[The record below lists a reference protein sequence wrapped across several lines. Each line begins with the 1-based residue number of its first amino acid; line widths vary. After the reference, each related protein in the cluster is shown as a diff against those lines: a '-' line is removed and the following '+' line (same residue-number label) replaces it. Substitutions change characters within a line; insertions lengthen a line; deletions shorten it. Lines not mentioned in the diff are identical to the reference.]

1 MDAHLTAR
9 AIRYAAYGAGALVL
23 LVVTLALV
31 APLFLDT
38 PAVER
43 ELQAKLSQLVRG
55 EVEWEQLSIR
65 LLPSPRGALS
75 KVRVEIPG
83 VAEVRAEQVNAHLRL
98 LPLFRGSAEIAE
110 VSLSKPVVRLKVAR
124 SASSEKKARDEPK
137 AGPVERYRAVVDAIR
152 ELAPDSEVAVVDGE
166 VDVGLPDL
174 PPLRLRKLQLQGRTD
189 SKGMALELAAA
200 SDDWSSFR
208 LAVNV
213 VFADYSG
220 AAKAEIASARAQ
232 PWLDRFLASSPVGVA
247 LPEANLRVGAR
258 TDGKTA
264 LDGDLELR
272 SPMVE
277 IMREAAR
284 VQVADVAIVAKAAVR
299 DKELAVSVASVQL
312 GASRLASGNVRYGFE
327 NRALAVST
335 EFDLD
340 LAQAMDATRRLVP
353 EDAAKALERIQP
365 VSGRAQGRAKFEMRS
380 AWNAVIDI
388 EKSDS
393 AVGIEGLPGP
403 VKLASGQLSLARD
416 AVKVERADVSLLDA
430 RAVASANI
438 GYGKQLRIDGAASDG
453 SVGEGALAWIWKTA
467 GAPPKVVL
475 KTPVR
480 IGVQRASWGPG
491 QALDVTATASFDA
504 GPGVGV
510 ELGWT
515 PKALDIRRATIK
527 DANSDAVLALRL
539 EKGLAQGRFSG
550 SLQSTTIGGALR
562 DAKVPSGGASGDLRF
577 RVDLAHPE
585 QGTATGTLKADT
597 VDLAWLLG
605 HPLTVERVD
614 AEANGQK
621 LLIREA
627 SVNWADQRFAL
638 SGTLARAADGAPV
651 IDAKLDSPGVRVD
664 ALLPPKDTKEPAPA
678 PKNKDE
684 GEGALW
690 TRWPLPL
697 RGHVDLRAGFIQ
709 YGERKAEPVVAT
721 LTLEEQKT
729 NLELKEVQL
738 CGISL
743 PLTVAGTAEGLD
755 IAVHLTA
762 RKQQLEQTARC
773 MTERGVLI
781 TGEFDLD
788 ADLRTRGRPKD
799 LVSNL
804 EGTVS
809 AGSRDGRVMKFALL
823 GNILSLSDVSSALK
837 QSGPKLDEK
846 GFPYRTL
853 TARGRFERGTFVI
866 DESGFSSDAVGLA
879 ATGHISLVDYKSQLT
894 VLVAPFERV
903 DRLVRG
909 VPLVGYL
916 VGGVLT
922 SIPVGV
928 SGDIRDPLV
937 VPLGPGAVTSELK
950 GVFERTITLPA
961 KLVPQ

>member
-1 MDAHLTAR
+1 MDSHFTIR
-9 AIRYAAYGAGALVL
+9 AARYAAYVAAALLFLIVAFALVL
-23 LVVTLALV
+23 PV
-31 APLFLDT
+31 FLDT

-55 EVEWEQLSIR
+55 EVAWESLSIR

-75 KVRVEIPG
+75 KVHVEIPG

-98 LPLFRGSAEIAE
+98 LPLFHGRAEIAQ
-110 VSLSKPVVRLKVAR
+110 VGLSKPVVRLQVAR
-124 SASSEKKARDEPK
+124 SASSGKEVREESK
-137 AGPVERYRAVVDAIR
+137 AGPVEGYRAVIDAIR
-152 ELAPDSEVAVVDGE
+152 GLAPDSEVEIEDGE
-166 VDVGLPDL
+166 VEVGLPDL
-174 PPLRLRKLQLQGRTD
+174 PPVRVRALQLHGRTD
-189 SKGMALELAAA
+189 SNGLALELAAA
-200 SDDWSSFR
+200 SDAWRSLKIS
-208 LAVNV
+208 ANV
-213 VFADYSG
+213 AFADYAG
-220 AAKAEIASARAQ
+220 TAKAEIAGVKAQ
-232 PWLDRFLASSPVGVA
+232 PWLERLLASSPVGVA
-247 LPEANLRVGAR
+247 VPEASVRLDAR
-258 TDGKTA
+258 TDGKTRLESA
-264 LDGDLELR
+264 FDVRAGSVEITRDAERVQIPDVVVLGKVSAGGGDLG
-272 SPMVE
+272 V
-277 IMREAAR
+277 
-284 VQVADVAIVAKAAVR
+284 DVASA
-299 DKELAVSVASVQL
+299 QL
-312 GASRLASGNVRYGFE
+312 GASRLASGNVRYGLE
-327 NRALAVST
+327 GRSLAASA

-340 LAQAMDATRRLVP
+340 LAQGLEATRRLVP
-353 EDAAKALERIQP
+353 EEAAKALERIQP
-365 VSGRAQGRAKFEMRS
+365 VSGRAEGRAKFEMRRS
-380 AWNAVIDI
+380 AWSVAVDI
-388 EKSDS
+388 LKSDS
-393 AVGIEGLPGP
+393 AVGIEGLPAP
-403 VKLASGQLSLARD
+403 VKVASGKVSVTRG

-430 RAVASANI
+430 RAVASASI

-453 SVGEGALAWIWKTA
+453 SVGEGALAWIWKIA

-475 KTPVR
+475 KTPIR

-504 GPGVGV
+504 GPGIGV

-515 PKALDIRRATIK
+515 PRALDIRRATIK
-527 DANSDAVLALRL
+527 DAKSDAVLALHL

-550 SLQSTTIGGALR
+550 SLQSATIGGALR

-577 RVDLAHPE
+577 RVDLAHPG
-585 QGTATGTLKADT
+585 QGTATGRLKADT
-597 VDLAWLLG
+597 LDLAWLLG
-605 HPLTVERVD
+605 RPVTVERVD

-638 SGTLARAADGAPV
+638 SGTLERAADGAPI
-651 IDAKLDSPGVRVD
+651 IDAKLDSPGVTLD
-664 ALLPPKDTKEPAPA
+664 ALLPPKDAKEPSPA
-678 PKNKDE
+678 AKKDE

-690 TRWPLPL
+690 TRWPLPV
-697 RGHVDLRAGFIQ
+697 RGHVGLSAGFIQ

-721 LTLEEQKT
+721 LTLEAQKAF
-729 NLELKEVQL
+729 LELKEVQL

-743 PLTVAGTAEGLD
+743 PLTVAGTPEGLD
-755 IAVHLTA
+755 VAVHLTA
-762 RKQQLEQTARC
+762 RKQQLERAARC
-773 MTERGVLI
+773 LTERGVLI
-781 TGEFDLD
+781 TGEFDLN
-788 ADLRTRGRPKD
+788 ADLRARGRPKD

-809 AGSRDGRVMKFALL
+809 ANSRDGRVMKFALL
-823 GNILSLSDVSSALK
+823 GNILSLSNVSGALK
-837 QSGPKLDEK
+837 QGGPRLDEK

-853 TARGRFERGTFVI
+853 TARGRFERGTFAI